1 MRHSLRRLSA
11 KDISNDVDISM
22 EGNQKPDD
30 KLSPGP
36 SAKTEST
43 MNSIIYNNPAHHIS
57 L

>member
-1 MRHSLRRLSA
+1 
-11 KDISNDVDISM
+11 M

-43 MNSIIYNNPAHHIS
+43 MNSIIYNDPAHHIS